1 MERISNRQV
10 SFVDVHYHK
19 WATTDGIG
27 GFNVDC
33 TETGEVTAEH
43 AEDFAKFRADE
54 TAGKLIYCGVVTY
67 TRKEVKAAI
76 IKCNCGQEV
85 YLHGFTNTCEC
96 GASRREINGARK
108 LASTTVTANRTP
120 KDYFV
125 IVPMRRQTCAQVM
138 ERTTD
143 NVYGLAIRQLWVPV
157 YDQTI
162 SDQVLRQVRRMIAD
176 GQTE

>member
-96 GASRREINGARK
+96 GADYNMGGQR
-108 LASTTVTANRTP
+108 LAPR
-120 KDYFV
+120 
-125 IVPMRRQTCAQVM
+125 
-138 ERTTD
+138 
-143 NVYGLAIRQLWVPV
+143 
-157 YDQTI
+157 DQWGEETGEHY
-162 SDQVLRQVRRMIAD
+162 SDC
-176 GQTE
+176 E